1 MGFHDDLGPYEY
13 IKAMDTVFGNG
24 ERKFN
29 ETTVEK
35 LKAKLAGYEGP
46 KIYGGTGNCILKPPF
61 TSKQADKCLKDTSGF
76 RFMGQRFIPNSYV
89 FSNMVGGY
97 TGGYIGEK
105 KKAFT
110 LVV

>member
-1 MGFHDDLGPYEY
+1 VGFHDDLGPYEY